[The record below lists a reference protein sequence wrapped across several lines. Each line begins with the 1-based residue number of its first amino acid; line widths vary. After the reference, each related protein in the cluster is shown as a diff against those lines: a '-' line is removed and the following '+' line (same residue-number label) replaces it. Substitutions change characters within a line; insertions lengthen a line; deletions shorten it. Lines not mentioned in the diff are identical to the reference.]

1 MDHGRENVMTLN
13 ITVANEII
21 KWICA
26 NEDISVADMTVR
38 FIDSIVPHDLES
50 TAPLAEIIFKLFYRI
65 DHEDSFTELISCLS
79 KEDTATI
86 LTYIKAILPTTYSA
100 CGLARFLW
108 TRGEQTEENTT
119 KINELMEEAFTLCT
133 NPYEQYYYYLSHGIM
148 FATMFKYYVACS
160 NSGNWRRIL
169 PVANNL
175 HKRACSNFFKARGR
189 LYGRLSYS
197 TDYLL
202 FPYILELSV
211 RSAFLNYFL
220 QAIMESMGPVKA
232 NFQVTNYYLVSS
244 EKPSSLEDS
253 RSICIELLHKLELFV
268 QFQKDPA
275 LLTAYKVERDHS
287 LIRTSLERVEAIKSA
302 LSPLLGDGQAQF
314 IALSDLCST
323 ENRLSYEIRR
333 MSIWNLS
340 EQYRKN
346 KMASWYNADAY
357 VQQALEFINHNVQP
371 ADTTGSSFRDFDMV
385 SWLLLLRLA
394 HSEEEPASILPTL
407 TSWCLKT
414 TKLTNNHPIIAN
426 YYRYICLFLVWAENP
441 TDLTQKEAF
450 LKSLKTTKLTN
461 NHPIIANYY
470 R

>member
-1 MDHGRENVMTLN
+1 
-13 ITVANEII
+13 
-21 KWICA
+21 
-26 NEDISVADMTVR
+26 
-38 FIDSIVPHDLES
+38 
-50 TAPLAEIIFKLFYRI
+50 
-65 DHEDSFTELISCLS
+65 
-79 KEDTATI
+79 
-86 LTYIKAILPTTYSA
+86 
-100 CGLARFLW
+100 
-108 TRGEQTEENTT
+108 
-119 KINELMEEAFTLCT
+119 
-133 NPYEQYYYYLSHGIM
+133 M

-160 NSGNWRRIL
+160 NSSNWRRIL

-268 QFQKDPA
+268 QFQKDPV

-287 LIRTSLERVEAIKSA
+287 LVRTSLERVEAIKSS

-426 YYRYICLFLVWAENP
+426 YYRYICLFLVWAHDP

-450 LKSLKTTKLTN
+450 LKSLKTCQNLVESHSYPATVAEYCHEFVGASTRLDDLCPLDRLAEKEEKGAITSFEGQLVPVADKPVSEWTVSFHDVAFPLATLHTWAHGSQPVEATLTDPM
-461 NHPIIANYY
+461 PIRFSVMFSWANPKAFHLAPL
-470 R
+470 